1 MTDNIA
7 TIAPETTDNDP
18 LTNPPAAAAEPAKTK
33 PKRRLL
39 KIGDQLIVAAGDMA
53 TMTLEQLKQ
62 RLAQSGY
69 PEAANATTTT
79 SANTDG
85 DEVITFLPVA
95 GRKG

>member
-18 LTNPPAAAAEPAKTK
+18 LTNPPATAEPAKTK

-53 TMTLEQLKQ
+53 AMSLEQLKQ

-79 SANTDG
+79 STNTDG

>member
-1 MTDNIA
+1 MTDIA
-7 TIAPETTDNDP
+7 TINPEDTTDDP
-18 LTNPPAAAAEPAKTK
+18 LTNPPAAAAEPAKPAK
-33 PKRRLL
+33 AKRRLL

-53 TMTLEQLKQ
+53 AMSLEQLKQ

-79 SANTDG
+79 STNTDG